1 MKFILGQKIEMSQI
15 FQDDGNV
22 VPVSIVKAG
31 PCAVTQIKTEDKEKY
46 EATQIGF
53 GYKKRLTK
61 PELGHLKGSGKLRW
75 LREFKIQN
83 SKFKIAIKN
92 SKLPQ
97 KESPD
102 NNEAMKQW
110 DNEYKIGDKI
120 EVSIF
125 KIGDIV
131 QVSGISKGKGF
142 QGVVRRHHFHGHPK
156 THGHK
161 DQERMPGSIGST
173 APQRVFKGTRMAGQ
187 MGNERVTVKGLEI
200 IKIDTVKN
208 LLYLKGAVPGHRGS
222 LLEIKSN

>member
-15 FQDDGNV
+15 FQNDGNV

-31 PCAVTQIKTEDKEKY
+31 PCAVTQIKTPGKEKY
-46 EATQIGF
+46 EAAQIGF

-61 PELGHLKGSGKLRW
+61 PEQGHLKGMGKVRW
-75 LREFKIQN
+75 LKEFKVQ
-83 SKFKIAIKN
+83 SLKLKVKN
-92 SKLPQ
+92 SKLH
-97 KESPD
+97 K
-102 NNEAMKQW
+102 NEAMKQW
-110 DNEYKIGDKI
+110 SNEYKVGDKI
-120 EVSIF
+120 TVEVF
-125 KIGDIV
+125 KVGDTV
-131 QVSGISKGKGF
+131 QASGVSKGKGF

-173 APQRVFKGTRMAGQ
+173 GPQRVFKGTKMAGQ

-200 IKIDTVKN
+200 IKIDAVKN

-222 LLEIKSN
+222 LLEIKG